1 MRASPEAAVRA
12 AFDAF
17 GAALDAGDV
26 DEALAWCTDDV
37 VFIGSGEGEE
47 AVGHDAFPAMLAA
60 LAPHLDNLQFT
71 LIWNSIDIDVLGDV
85 ALVAA
90 WGEAEL
96 VTSTRNDRMR
106 YRLTGVLVQSGDRWL
121 WRVHHGSEPTAW

>member
-1 MRASPEAAVRA
+1 VRASPEAAVRA

-47 AVGHDAFPAMLAA
+47 AVGHDAFPAMLAY
-60 LAPHLDNLQFT
+60 T